1 MEKDN
6 LIGKGM
12 RWSLPY
18 YQKIKNILRNAD
30 EDPIQLTFNL
40 LSEISSDSVIIFGV
54 DNMIQLKKAIKCIKQ
69 TKLFTNKSSK
79 DQWWKNLPHFPEK
92 FLILVNGKNTKIT
105 ALIQARMGSTRL
117 PGKVMK
123 IIQKN
128 QCCGT

>member
-54 DNMIQLKKAIKCIKQ
+54 DNISQLKKAIKCK
-69 TKLFTNKSSK
+69 TNKLFLDTHLIINGGE
-79 DQWWKNLPHFPEK
+79 NPPHFPEN
-92 FLILVNGKNTKIT
+92 FLT
-105 ALIQARMGSTRL
+105 
-117 PGKVMK
+117 
-123 IIQKN
+123 
-128 QCCGT
+128 